1 MSQWGCLLG
10 AAVQH
15 ACLLS
20 ARRQRRANRGAMLSH
35 DDRRRLKTIE
45 RQLISDDPHLAECF
59 DRWPPSRASRRAA
72 FFVPLTMVLGA
83 VGTLAGIILW
93 SLPVFLVFLAVLLVG
108 SAWMVRRPGRRRA
121 TP

>member
-1 MSQWGCLLG
+1 
-10 AAVQH
+10 
-15 ACLLS
+15 
-20 ARRQRRANRGAMLSH
+20 MLSH
-35 DDRRRLKTIE
+35 DDRRRLEAIE

-83 VGTLAGIILW
+83 IGTLAGIVLW
-93 SLPVFLVFLAVLLVG
+93 SFSVFFVFLTVLLVG
-108 SAWMVRRPGRRRA
+108 LVWMVRRSRRHRP